1 MATISPGD
9 AEVALRTFPRRWRA
23 LLDHLDP
30 DEPDTMALLG
40 KPGPDGRTV
49 IESAAAAAATL
60 ETAAA
65 NLRRA
70 LTSDQPAIERPEAPV
85 GSSLA
90 DSLQRIDAAA
100 PALADAVAGVG
111 SSELD
116 RRASLDGRP
125 LTLRE
130 LIAAPVDE
138 VAGYLRSAS
147 DALRSGR

>member
-23 LLDHLDP
+23 LLEHLDP
-30 DEPDTMALLG
+30 DDPDTMARLAQ
-40 KPGPDGRTV
+40 PGPDGRTA

-60 ETAAA
+60 ETATA
-65 NLRRA
+65 NLRVA
-70 LTSDQPAIERPEAPV
+70 LTSDRPAIERPEAPI

-100 PALADAVAGVG
+100 PALADAVRDVG

-116 RRASLDGRP
+116 RGASLDGREV
-125 LTLRE
+125 TVRE

-138 VAGYLRSAS
+138 VAGYLRSAG